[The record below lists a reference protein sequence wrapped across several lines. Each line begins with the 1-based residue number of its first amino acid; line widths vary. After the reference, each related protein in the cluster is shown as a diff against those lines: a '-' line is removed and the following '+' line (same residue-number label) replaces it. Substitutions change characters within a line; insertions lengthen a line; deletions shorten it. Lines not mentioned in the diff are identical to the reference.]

1 MKKTLAEFM
10 LEDGQALRSIYNYL
24 QLSYEQIEGKTLEF
38 DEYAYTNELQFY
50 KTVQE
55 AVRILIEH
63 TAENNENA
71 NY

>member
-24 QLSYEQIEGKTLEF
+24 QESYDQIEGKTLEF
-38 DEYAYTNELQFY
+38 DECAYTDELQFY

-55 AVRILIEH
+55 ALCILIEH
-63 TAENNENA
+63 TAKKQCRTKL
-71 NY
+71 